1 MNVWFSS
8 DWHFSHKNFLKFTNA
23 DGTRCRP
30 FDSVEEMDEMMI
42 DRHNSMVK
50 DHDKFYT
57 LGDVCFD
64 RKRFEAIMPR
74 LKGQKRLIMG
84 NHDKFSP
91 DVYGKYFHKV
101 LESWQPVR
109 NLVFTH
115 RPILLG
121 STEAKLQLNVHGHTH
136 QHIIDDPR
144 YLNICV
150 EQNDYYPVHWEDIK
164 KIYNDRGFSVG

>member
-1 MNVWFSS
+1 MDVFFAS
-8 DWHFSHKNFLKFTNA
+8 DHHFSHKNFLKFTKS
-23 DGTRCRP
+23 DGTLCRP
-30 FDSVEEMDEMMI
+30 FSSVEEMDELMI
-42 DRHNSMVK
+42 NRHNSVIGPK
-50 DHDKFYT
+50 TKIYF

-64 RKRFEAIMPR
+64 RKRFESIMPR
-74 LKGQKRLIMG
+74 LNGQKRLILG

-91 DVYGKYFHKV
+91 DVYGKYFDKV

-121 STEAKLQLNVHGHTH
+121 SSEAKLQLNVHGHTH
-136 QHIIDDPR
+136 HHVIDDPR

-150 EQNDYYPVHWEDIK
+150 EQTDYYPIHWEDIK
-164 KIYNDRGFSVG
+164 KIYNDRDFSVG